1 MAEAHHSRKGA
12 PPGPGARLPA
22 GAPDLALTSTPAD
35 ELTRLVQVA
44 ELHLAADDTQ
54 AAIEVLTRAE
64 ELASPAAGE
73 VPRLVDVKLRMAD
86 CLRARG
92 DFSTAL
98 TQVDQAMDLIDE
110 QGDEIL
116 RGKAMSRAAALHVRL
131 GDYGLALKLASA
143 AYDRLRAT
151 GEHAELGTLE
161 LTLGT
166 IHMRAGRVK
175 DSQECFESALFTF
188 RRINHREGT
197 ARALNNLGLLLTNG
211 PRWRDA
217 LDYLRQTLALSE
229 QMGNAANVAAHC
241 INLGILCTKLC
252 EWKEAE
258 HALVR
263 GVSTCQ
269 EIGNDFAATCG
280 YLALGNLQRRRG
292 RYARAA
298 ESYGQARRLAEENQ
312 YGREVVLCWEF
323 EGDLLADQGQFQESQ
338 AKLERGLEL
347 AREVAPKGD
356 LAPEIE
362 RRLAQVRLRL
372 GDPEQAER
380 LATRAY
386 RGARHVGDSAEAG
399 AALRVLGEAYGRQ
412 GKHASGGRV
421 LQRSVE
427 ILAQTPEQYEL
438 ALARICWGRHLGR
451 SEVAGN
457 HGGGQAARLK
467 ATEQLQRA
475 IEFFLAV
482 ELIGLAA
489 EAVVELAEL
498 RAGQRDLEGA
508 LRDIARGRSLA
519 EQADRRDVLERLDRT
534 RAVLEMQS
542 AEATVLKSPEV
553 EIIQDWSRFFSEGG
567 ADEARLEGMLRF
579 ALERLESS
587 RALLAAPAVKG
598 GPFSVVASIGLENG
612 RAEAILGAVAPH
624 VEKRGL
630 VLAGGLAQDPRFAAD
645 AQRIFDGVR
654 SLAVLSLSLP
664 EGRGI
669 LYIDRR
675 AEGSAVYGRGD
686 LRVLSVV
693 SGLLGLGLIQ
703 VRRERELQEQRRGRD
718 HPVRSGPLAEYVTQD
733 AELLHNFAQ
742 LERVGDSTASI
753 LVTGE
758 TGTGKGLLAQ
768 CIHRA
773 SARREGPFISVNCA
787 AIPET
792 LLESELFGHV
802 AGSFTGARSDK
813 RGLFEEAEGGTL
825 FLDEISRTSLTV
837 QAKLLHALDTH
848 KIRRVGATR
857 DHAVDVR
864 IVCASNADLAEAIRR
879 GTFLEDLFYR
889 LSDFT
894 IQLPP
899 LRERPADIPLLI
911 AHFYDRIC
919 SEIGRQ
925 PAGLDTEV
933 RRILLEHTWRGNIR
947 ELIQVVR
954 RLVALS
960 LDGERITTDLLP
972 RELLGAMAGSAEG
985 AVGMA
990 GGPGPGE
997 MAGSGVPNGA
1007 TPGRPSRAGAASRDG
1022 TPRALREEVL
1032 RLERRMVSE
1041 TLAATGWN
1049 KAETARRLRIS
1060 YPTLLAKIKVFG
1072 LTPAR

>member
-1 MAEAHHSRKGA
+1 MAEANHRRNGA
-12 PPGPGARLPA
+12 PRGPGARLPA
-22 GAPDLALTSTPAD
+22 GASDGAPTCGPPDEVD
-35 ELTRLVQVA
+35 RLVQVA

-54 AAIEVLTRAE
+54 AAIEALARAE
-64 ELASPAAGE
+64 GLASPAEADIS
-73 VPRLVDVKLRMAD
+73 RLVELKLRMAE

-92 DFSTAL
+92 EFSVAL
-98 TQVDQAMDLIDE
+98 TQLDRALDLLDD
-110 QGDEIL
+110 QGDAVL
-116 RGKAMSRAAALHVRL
+116 RGKAMARAASLHVRL
-131 GDYGLALKLASA
+131 GDYGLALKTAAA
-143 AYDRLRAT
+143 AYDLLRAT
-151 GEHAELGTLE
+151 GEHAELGALE

-175 DSQECFESALFTF
+175 ESQECFESALFTF
-188 RRINHREGT
+188 RRINNREGT
-197 ARALNNLGLLLTNG
+197 AKALNNLGMLLTNG

-217 LDYLRQTLALSE
+217 LDYLRQTLAISE
-229 QMGNAANVAAHC
+229 ELGNAAHVAAHC

-258 HALVR
+258 RTLVR
-263 GVSTCQ
+263 GVSTCR
-269 EIGNDFAATCG
+269 EIGNNYAATCG
-280 YLALGNLQRRRG
+280 HLALGNLQRRRG
-292 RYARAA
+292 RHLRAA
-298 ESYGQARRLAEENQ
+298 ESYAQARHLAEEHK
-312 YGREVVLCWEF
+312 YGRESVLCWEF
-323 EGDLLADQGQFQESQ
+323 EGDLLADQGKLEE
-338 AKLERGLEL
+338 ARDKLERGLEM
-347 AREVAPKGD
+347 AKAVAPKGD

-362 RRLAQVRLRL
+362 RRLAQVVLRL
-372 GDPEQAER
+372 GDPAQAER

-399 AALRVLGEAYGRQ
+399 AALRVLGDAYGRQ
-412 GKHASGGRV
+412 GKHASAGRV
-421 LQRSVE
+421 LQRAVE

-451 SEVAGN
+451 PEPIAH
-457 HGGGQAARLK
+457 HGESQAARLK
-467 ATEQLQRA
+467 ATELLQRA
-475 IEFFLAV
+475 IEFFLSV

-508 LRDIARGRSLA
+508 LRDIARGRNLA

-587 RALLAAPAVKG
+587 RVLLAAPAVKG
-598 GPFSVVASIGLENG
+598 GQYTVVAGIGLEKG
-612 RAEAILGAVAPH
+612 QAEAILGAVAPH

-630 VLAGGLAQDPRFAAD
+630 VLAGGLAHDSRFAAEAD
-645 AQRIFDGVR
+645 RIFAGVK
-654 SLAVLSLSLP
+654 SFAGLSLSLP
-664 EGRGI
+664 EGKGI

-675 AEGSAVYGRGD
+675 AEGGTVYGRGD

-703 VRRERELQEQRRGRD
+703 VRRERELQEQRQSRE
-718 HPVRSGPLAEYVTQD
+718 HPARTGPLADYVTQD
-733 AELLHNFAQ
+733 PELLRGFAQ
-742 LERVGDSTASI
+742 LERVGDSNASI

-773 SARREGPFISVNCA
+773 STRRQGPFVSVNCA

-857 DHAVDVR
+857 DHAVNVR
-864 IVCASNADLAEAIRR
+864 VVCASNTDLAEAIRR

-894 IQLPP
+894 VHLPP

-911 AHFYDRIC
+911 THFYGRIC
-919 SEIGRQ
+919 RELGRQ
-925 PAGLDTEV
+925 PAGIDTEV
-933 RRILLEHTWRGNIR
+933 RRVMLEHAWRGNIR

-972 RELLGAMAGSAEG
+972 RELLGVSGPADTAAVSGGAMRED
-985 AVGMA
+985 AVDGGMP
-990 GGPGPGE
+990 GGIG
-997 MAGSGVPNGA
+997 
-1007 TPGRPSRAGAASRDG
+1007 PGRPAGAGPGGRDG
-1022 TPRALREEVL
+1022 KSRALREEVL
-1032 RLERRMVSE
+1032 RLERRLVSE
-1041 TLAATGWN
+1041 TLVATGWN
-1049 KAETARRLRIS
+1049 RAETARRLRIS
-1060 YPTLLAKIKVFG
+1060 YPTLLAKIKMFG
-1072 LTPAR
+1072 LTQVR

>member
-1 MAEAHHSRKGA
+1 MAEANHKRNGA
-12 PPGPGARLPA
+12 PREPGARLPA
-22 GAPDLALTSTPAD
+22 RAAERAMTAGPPDEID
-35 ELTRLVQVA
+35 RLVHVA

-54 AAIEVLTRAE
+54 AAIEMLARAE
-64 ELASPAAGE
+64 SMASPRE
-73 VPRLVDVKLRMAD
+73 SEIPRLVDLKIRMAD

-92 DFSTAL
+92 DFSGAL
-98 TQVDQAMDLIDE
+98 TQVGQAIDLIDE
-110 QGDEIL
+110 QGDDIL
-116 RGKAMSRAAALHVRL
+116 RGKAMARAASLHVRL
-131 GDYGLALKLASA
+131 GDYGLALQFATSA
-143 AYDRLRAT
+143 FDLLRAT

-161 LTLGT
+161 LTLGG

-175 DSQECFESALFTF
+175 ESQECFESALFTF
-188 RRINHREGT
+188 RRINNREGT
-197 ARALNNLGLLLTNG
+197 AKALNNLGMLLKSG

-217 LDYLRQTLALSE
+217 LDYLRQTLAISE
-229 QMGNAANVAAHC
+229 EVGNTANVAAHC

-258 HALVR
+258 RALIR
-263 GVSTCQ
+263 GVSICK
-269 EIGNDFAATCG
+269 EIGNNYAATCG
-280 YLALGNLQRRRG
+280 HLALGNLQRRRG
-292 RYARAA
+292 RHARAA
-298 ESYGQARRLAEENQ
+298 ETYAQARILAEENK
-312 YGREVVLCWEF
+312 YGRETVLCWEF
-323 EGDLLADQGQFQESQ
+323 EGDLLADQGKLEEAR

-347 AREVAPKGD
+347 AKAVAPRGD
-356 LAPEIE
+356 LTPEIE
-362 RRLAQVRLRL
+362 RRLAQVTLRL
-372 GDPEQAER
+372 GDPAQAER

-386 RGARHVGDSAEAG
+386 RGARHVGDSGEAG
-399 AALRVLGEAYGRQ
+399 AALRILGDAYSRQ
-412 GKHASGGRV
+412 GKHASAGRV
-421 LQRSVE
+421 LQRAVE
-427 ILAQTPEQYEL
+427 VLTQTPEQYEL
-438 ALARICWGRHLGR
+438 ALARIAWGRHLGR
-451 SEVAGN
+451 PETAG
-457 HGGGQAARLK
+457 HPGESQAARLK

-475 IEFFLAV
+475 IEFFLSV
-482 ELIGLAA
+482 ELIGHAA

-519 EQADRRDVLERLDRT
+519 EQADRQDVLERLDRA

-553 EIIQDWSRFFSEGG
+553 EIIQDWSKFFSEGG
-567 ADEARLEGMLRF
+567 ADEARLESMMRF

-587 RALLAAPAVKG
+587 RAMLAAPAVKG
-598 GPFSVVASIGLENG
+598 GQFTVVASIGLENG
-612 RAEAILGAVAPH
+612 QAEAILGAVAPH

-630 VLAGGLAQDPRFAAD
+630 VLAGGLAHDSRFAAD
-645 AQRIFDGVR
+645 AEQIFADVK
-654 SLAVLSLSLP
+654 SFAVLSLSLP
-664 EGRGI
+664 EGKGI

-703 VRRERELQEQRRGRD
+703 VRRERELQERRQDRE

-733 AELLHNFAQ
+733 PELLRGFAQ

-753 LVTGE
+753 LITGE

-768 CIHRA
+768 CIHQA
-773 SARREGPFISVNCA
+773 SACSEGRFVSVNCA

-857 DHAVDVR
+857 DHVVNVR
-864 IVCASNADLAEAIRR
+864 VVCASNADLAEAIRR

-894 IQLPP
+894 VHLPP

-911 AHFYDRIC
+911 AHFYDRVC
-919 SEIGRQ
+919 REIGRQ
-925 PAGLDTEV
+925 PAGIDTEV
-933 RRILLEHTWRGNIR
+933 RRVMLEHTWRGNIR

-972 RELLGAMAGSAEG
+972 RELLGASG
-985 AVGMA
+985 AACPADATSVYA
-990 GGPGPGE
+990 GGAMKADSVG
-997 MAGSGVPNGA
+997 
-1007 TPGRPSRAGAASRDG
+1007 AGAPGGAAPGQPRDG
-1022 TPRALREEVL
+1022 KPRALREEVL
-1032 RLERRMVSE
+1032 RLERRLVSE
-1041 TLAATGWN
+1041 TLIATGWN

-1060 YPTLLAKIKVFG
+1060 YPTLLTKIKMFG
-1072 LTPAR
+1072 LTPVR